1 MKHNLDNDYIATTT
15 QGNEM
20 TKAQREEL
28 RDLKQSVGQE
38 KARLIAIWRQIERI
52 SPSQAEKLEQIIFRL
67 ERFQV
72 T

>member
-1 MKHNLDNDYIATTT
+1 VKHNLDNDYIATTT

-20 TKAQREEL
+20 TKEQREEL
-28 RDLKQSVGQE
+28 KNLKQSVGQE

>member
-1 MKHNLDNDYIATTT
+1 MKHNLDNYYIATTT

-20 TKAQREEL
+20 TKEQREEL
-28 RDLKQSVGQE
+28 KNLKQSVGQE

>member
-1 MKHNLDNDYIATTT
+1 
-15 QGNEM
+15 M
-20 TKAQREEL
+20 TKEQREEL
-28 RDLKQSVGQE
+28 NNLKQSVGQE